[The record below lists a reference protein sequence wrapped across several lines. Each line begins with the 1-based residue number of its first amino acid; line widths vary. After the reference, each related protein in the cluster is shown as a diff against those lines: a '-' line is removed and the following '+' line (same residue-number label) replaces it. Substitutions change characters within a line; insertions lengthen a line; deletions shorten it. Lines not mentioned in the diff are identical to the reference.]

1 MIRSLLTLR
10 TSPEQIDAVLDLY
23 RAEQI
28 LQESLDLT
36 RAIASEISIAAD
48 GSGEIVVTALW
59 PDADAYQEWLDHPR
73 RGRVAPELVA
83 LLDGAE
89 VGSGRL
95 YRIDHAV
102 AKP

>member
-48 GSGEIVVTALW
+48 G
-59 PDADAYQEWLDHPR
+59 
-73 RGRVAPELVA
+73 
-83 LLDGAE
+83 
-89 VGSGRL
+89 
-95 YRIDHAV
+95 
-102 AKP
+102 